1 MLFFTML
8 LNNILFIYFAA
19 ALLPALFLLGYVR
32 SKERIHRTPWPVIRT
47 LLWTGGLS
55 AILASLIEWICHLF
69 LGNQTFTGIG
79 YIIYIILAVG
89 VVEEGSKF
97 LLLKHKTW
105 DYPFF
110 KTKYDGIVY
119 SVCVGLGFAIFEN
132 IKYIFTYGIG
142 IAPMRALTAIPG
154 HLSFAVIMGYF
165 YGRARF
171 YEDMGEHGRSVQS
184 QILGLICT
192 AALHGF
198 YDTAASINTTKGNL
212 AFLFI
217 LIVVYVIIFRLVKH
231 EANTD
236 RII

>member
-1 MLFFTML
+1 MLFFSIL
-8 LNNILFIYFAA
+8 LDNILFIYFAA

-32 SKERIHRTPWPVIRT
+32 NKERIHRTPWSVVGV
-47 LLWTGGLS
+47 LLGTGALS
-55 AILASLIEWICHLF
+55 AVLASIIEWLCNLIF
-69 LGNQTFTGIG
+69 GNQTFTGAG
-79 YIIYIILAVG
+79 HLLYMILAVG
-89 VVEEGSKF
+89 LVEEGSKF
-97 LLLKHKTW
+97 LLLKNKTW

-119 SVCVGLGFAIFEN
+119 SVCVGLGFAILEN
-132 IKYIFTYGIG
+132 IKYVFTYGIR

-171 YEDMGEHGRSVQS
+171 YEDLGQHGRAVRS

-192 AALHGF
+192 AVLHGF
-198 YDTAASINTTKGNL
+198 YDTAASINTAKGNL
-212 AFLFI
+212 VFLFI
-217 LIVVYVIIFRLVKH
+217 LIIVYVIIFRLVKH

-236 RII
+236 TII